1 MNPKNLKEIIDELIA
16 LGEDKEELSYWQTL
30 FPFLPE
36 DKKILLASNLKQELR
51 DLTDARDA
59 KTA

>member
-1 MNPKNLKEIIDELIA
+1 MKEIIDELIA